1 MEDDRRPIYLP
12 LARNWDSYI
21 MARGELSTARVSAPE
36 RYIRGHELPIHI
48 VTFDGLTLPYG
59 ELGL

>member
-1 MEDDRRPIYLP
+1 MTYNQYLWP
-12 LARNWDSYI
+12 Y
-21 MARGELSTARVSAPE
+21 RGTLVLCCIAEPYV
-36 RYIRGHELPIHI
+36 RGHELPAFI

>member
-1 MEDDRRPIYLP
+1 MNVRAAFVWRGDIVRLEAVSRPEP
-12 LARNWDSYI
+12 
-21 MARGELSTARVSAPE
+21 
-36 RYIRGHELPIHI
+36 YIRGHELPMFI

>member
-1 MEDDRRPIYLP
+1 MIVYACGRFRLIAQAEP
-12 LARNWDSYI
+12 
-21 MARGELSTARVSAPE
+21 
-36 RYIRGHELPIHI
+36 YIRGHELPAFI